1 MNLPERFILQI
12 LSDPSPEHVWTL
24 QPYLLTLATPEAD
37 ATRDLARTFYCYMSS
52 VRSKLTSKQYS
63 ELAAR
68 LAASSIGV
76 IALHEMIQVLR
87 SDRRHTFDTLLTGG
101 LSSVLEAISTLQH
114 VKAWNIELV
123 SVYEEAIWNLYGALW
138 QFSVEMQPELSAE
151 QRQALIDHLMAA
163 VRHAD
168 LNPLARVVVV
178 VRLFQILLVLRLMT
192 LFEIVSAD
200 EELLPRKTL

>member
-1 MNLPERFILQI
+1 MILPEPLLLQI
-12 LSDPSPEHVWTL
+12 LTNPSPESVWTL

-37 ATRDLARTFYCYMSS
+37 ATRDLARMFYCYLSS
-52 VRSKLTSKQYS
+52 VRSKLSSKQYS

-76 IALHEMIQVLR
+76 IAVHEMVQVLG

-138 QFSVEMQPELSAE
+138 QLSVEMQPDLSAE

-168 LNPLARVVVV
+168 LTPAARVAVVI
-178 VRLFQILLVLRLMT
+178 RLFQILLVLRLVM
-192 LFEIVSAD
+192 LFDIVSLD
-200 EELLPRKTL
+200 EEPLPGKTL